1 MWIVPKLIVIIVVL
15 LVSLYVRVFLLF
27 FRLKVGKTMICQTT
41 SHRACF
47 IQGVTNCVAFEHFGL
62 RNAAGRIVL
71 EAAVLCL
78 CQSFGS
84 LVSSEGS
91 TGLWICLLH
100 NTTVTAWTVKWHFPS
115 SSFLVD
121 RWRDASRFPFPY
133 PTSRWR
139 LSALRIM
146 ESFRLE
152 KTSKII

>member
-1 MWIVPKLIVIIVVL
+1 MLNVNCPQTNRDNCCTIGFFICEG
-15 LVSLYVRVFLLF
+15 FLLF

-91 TGLWICLLH
+91 TGL
-100 NTTVTAWTVKWHFPS
+100 
-115 SSFLVD
+115 
-121 RWRDASRFPFPY
+121 
-133 PTSRWR
+133 
-139 LSALRIM
+139 
-146 ESFRLE
+146 
-152 KTSKII
+152 